1 MWSLLVMVWTSLRC
15 DDLQGLDP
23 GSLSLSPAG
32 LVGTLLRTKTTGPG
46 RRALRVSIFMAR
58 RVSLSGRDW
67 LPVGLALLK
76 EDGLDYPR
84 DYFMPDVDRDMKK
97 LVRRPMEPARL
108 ALQIRHVL
116 MELGTPRRSLEG
128 LWKVNEMMPL
138 LPDEAA
144 MHYTGHSAR
153 NFLPTVSAVA
163 GFSREQRDY
172 LGRWQMGLCGA
183 AEYTRSARQIVCCTQ
198 EETCS
203 VLLSG
208 APHTY
213 YEDEVLDA
221 LRDHVS
227 ATGGSGRAVRRRH
240 ASVWHAQGDIRGL
253 GGEFPLIRA
262 DPGEDIQGGRVE

>member
-1 MWSLLVMVWTSLRC
+1 M
-15 DDLQGLDP
+15 
-23 GSLSLSPAG
+23 
-32 LVGTLLRTKTTGPG
+32 
-46 RRALRVSIFMAR
+46 SIFLAR

-67 LPVGLALLK
+67 LPVGLGLLK

-116 MELGTPRRSLEG
+116 MELGTPRRSTEG
-128 LWKVNEMMPL
+128 LWKVNEFMPL
-138 LPDEAA
+138 LPDETA
-144 MHYTGHSAR
+144 MHYTGHSGR
-153 NFLPTVSAVA
+153 NFLPSVSAVA
-163 GFSREQRDY
+163 GFTREQRDF

-183 AEYTRSARQIVCCTQ
+183 AEYTRSARQIVCRIQ

-203 VLLSG
+203 MLLSG
-208 APHTY
+208 KPRTY

-227 ATGGSGRAVRRRH
+227 ASGGSGQAVRRRH
-240 ASVWHAQGDIRGL
+240 VSVWHAQGDVRGP

-262 DPGEDIQGGRVE
+262 VRTRASRLEEWNHQRMICLSRVASQSSS